1 MSRNILV
8 IQGHPRAESLC
19 GALAAAYAEGA
30 SASAHPV
37 RRLELSGLRFDP
49 VLHGGFEG
57 SQPLEPALVKA
68 QEDLAWAD
76 HLVFVYPVWW
86 GGPPAVLK
94 GFVDRTFLPGFA
106 FKYRERG
113 SLWDKLFTGK
123 SARLIVT
130 ADSPGWWLSLV
141 TGNPAVKLMKGP
153 VLDFCGVAPVRT
165 TVLPLVRRSSPQRR
179 AAWLHDVRQLGAVAA

>member
-1 MSRNILV
+1 MPHRVLV

-19 GALAAAYAEGA
+19 GALAHAYAEGA
-30 SASAHPV
+30 RARAHEV
-37 RRLELSGLRFDP
+37 RQLDLSSLGFDP
-49 VLHGGFEG
+49 VLHGGFKG
-57 SQPLEPALVKA
+57 HQALEPGLATA
-68 QEDLAWAD
+68 QEGLAWAD

-106 FKYRERG
+106 FKYREN
-113 SLWDKLFTGK
+113 SALWDKLFTGK

-153 VLDFCGVAPVRT
+153 VLHFCGVDPVRT
-165 TVLPLVRRSSPQRR
+165 TVLPQVRKSSPERR
-179 AAWLHDVRQLGAVAA
+179 AAWLSAVRQLGSEAA

>member
-1 MSRNILV
+1 MSHRVLI

-19 GALAAAYAEGA
+19 GALATAYAEGA
-30 SASAHPV
+30 RTGAHEV
-37 RRLELSGLRFDP
+37 RELDLSRLSFDP
-49 VLHGGFEG
+49 VLHAGFRG
-57 SQPLEPALVKA
+57 AQALEPALLGA
-68 QEDLAWAD
+68 QADLAWAT

-106 FKYRERG
+106 FKYRENSAR
-113 SLWDKLFTGK
+113 WDKLLSGR

-165 TVLPLVRRSSPQRR
+165 TVLPEVRASSPQRR
-179 AAWLHDVRQLGAVAA
+179 SAWLEDVRRLGAKAA

>member
-1 MSRNILV
+1 MSQKVLV

-19 GALAAAYAEGA
+19 GALAAAYADGA
-30 SASAHPV
+30 RDGAHEV
-37 RRLELSGLRFDP
+37 RRLDLAGLAFDP
-49 VLHGGFEG
+49 VLHAGFAEP
-57 SQPLEPALVKA
+57 QALEPPLMEA
-68 QEDLAWAD
+68 QRQLAWAN

-94 GFVDRTFLPGFA
+94 GFIDRTFLPGFA
-106 FKYRERG
+106 FKYRENG
-113 SLWDKLFTGK
+113 TMWDKLFKGK

-141 TGNPAVKLMKGP
+141 TGNPAVRLMRGP

-165 TVLPLVRRSSPQRR
+165 TVLPQVRRSSPERR
-179 AAWLHDVRQLGAVAA
+179 AAWLRDVRRLGAEAA